1 MASKTTPVYW
11 SYSAVTLAANGGSG
25 RTFYGVTFPPGTT
38 DWTIVNT
45 SASASIEYVARAS
58 QETDPVSPTLTPGA
72 SAQWSGTQLF
82 FRNRTNTEVVAL
94 VIWRRPGRASDSQP
108 GSGSLTVTG
117 DISTD

>member
-11 SYSAVTLAANGGSG
+11 SYQAVTLAANGGSG

-38 DWTIVNT
+38 DWTLVNT
-45 SASASIEYVARAS
+45 HGSESIEYVSTAS
-58 QETDPVSPTLTPGA
+58 QETDAYAPTLAAGV
-72 SAQWSGTQLF
+72 SAQWAGTQVFL
-82 FRNRTNTEVVAL
+82 RNRTNSSIGAL
-94 VIWRRPGRASDSQP
+94 VIWRRPGRASDSAP